1 MVGLDGLCRVPRRSG
16 RWGTAIGP
24 QNPLDYRPREIKTLC
39 VERCSLYVS
48 TGDRCE
54 EIDCYRIDD
63 RLGVPGD
70 AHGGSGSGH
79 RVRNG
84 NQCQR

>member
-1 MVGLDGLCRVPRRSG
+1 MVGLGGRCRVPWRSG
-16 RWGTAIGP
+16 RWGTVIGP
-24 QNPLDYRPREIKTLC
+24 QNPLDYRPREIKILC

-48 TGDRCE
+48 TRGRCE
-54 EIDCYRIDD
+54 EIDCCRIDD
-63 RLGVPGD
+63 RLGVPGG